1 MYNYLPVMLL
11 KGFVILPNQEV
22 KLELNNTISEKIV
35 DLSKKHHNGD
45 FLVVCPKNTLE
56 ETPEINDLP
65 TVGVVAHL
73 KSKLEL
79 PNGNIRVTIIGENRV
94 NVRKYNNFDDDQDIL
109 MAEVSPIKLAL
120 EDVVASTAI
129 RRKLFD
135 LLKKYV
141 DENPSLSNSIISS
154 VKNNED
160 LNMVTDIIT
169 AFLPFSLDKKIL
181 YMEEKSP
188 LARANALVYDISI
201 ELEVLKLDTKLDEVL
216 QADMEKNQREF
227 ILRSKLNELKKEL
240 GEKDTKEELIASY
253 QEKIEN
259 TITNEKTKKKLLRE
273 LDKYSNTNENSPES
287 AVIINYVD
295 TVLSLPWNNSKVDN
309 NNIVNVRKSLDK
321 THYGLDKVKDRVI
334 EYLTIN
340 KRNPKLSSP
349 ILCLVGAPGVG
360 KTSIAISIAK
370 SLNKEFYKMSVGGL
384 SDPSELIGH
393 RRTYLGSNPG
403 KIIQALS
410 KCGVNN
416 PLILIDEVDKMGKDF
431 RGDPTS
437 ALLEILDPTQNKYFV
452 DNYIEEEFDL
462 SNVLFILTANDIT
475 QVPEALK
482 DRLEI
487 IEMSAYSDF
496 EKLVMSKKYL
506 IPKIFDNYLIKN
518 DDIKIKDELIYLI
531 INSYTKEAGVRD
543 LNRHLETLFRKIV
556 TDVEMKKAKFPLTIN
571 EKLIVKYLGKIPYEN
586 DSSSITLAP
595 GLVNSLACTPLG
607 GHILPFE
614 SVMFDGKGNIKTTGS
629 LGDSL
634 KESISV
640 AVSYIRSHE
649 ELFKVNDYYF
659 NNKDIHINV
668 LETAVKKE
676 GPSAGVVITTSILSL
691 LLNKP
696 IPRNVAM
703 TGEITLRG
711 DILVVGGIKE
721 KILAAYNNKITK
733 IYIPASNEKDLEDI
747 PSKVLSKLNIIK
759 VKNYSEI
766 YKDLFK

>member
-340 KRNPKLSSP
+340 KRNPKLASP

-556 TDVEMKKAKFPLTIN
+556 TDVEMKKIKFPLTIN

-747 PSKVLSKLNIIK
+747 PPKVLSKLNIIK

>member
-79 PNGNIRVTIIGENRV
+79 PNGNIRVTITGENRV

-109 MAEVSPIKLAL
+109 MAEVSSIKLAL

-141 DENPSLSNSIISS
+141 DENPTLSNSIISS

-253 QEKIEN
+253 QEKIES

-475 QVPEALK
+475 QIPEALK

-506 IPKIFDNYLIKN
+506 IPKIFENYLIKN

-543 LNRHLETLFRKIV
+543 LYRHLETLFRKIV

-586 DSSSITLAP
+586 DSASITLAP

-614 SVMFDGKGNIKTTGS
+614 SVMFDGKGNIQTTGS

-733 IYIPASNEKDLEDI
+733 IYIPASNEKDLENI
-747 PSKVLSKLNIIK
+747 PPKVLSKLNIIK

>member
-1 MYNYLPVMLL
+1 
-11 KGFVILPNQEV
+11 
-22 KLELNNTISEKIV
+22 
-35 DLSKKHHNGD
+35 
-45 FLVVCPKNTLE
+45 
-56 ETPEINDLP
+56 
-65 TVGVVAHL
+65 
-73 KSKLEL
+73 
-79 PNGNIRVTIIGENRV
+79 
-94 NVRKYNNFDDDQDIL
+94 
-109 MAEVSPIKLAL
+109 
-120 EDVVASTAI
+120 
-129 RRKLFD
+129 
-135 LLKKYV
+135 
-141 DENPSLSNSIISS
+141 
-154 VKNNED
+154 
-160 LNMVTDIIT
+160 
-169 AFLPFSLDKKIL
+169 
-181 YMEEKSP
+181 
-188 LARANALVYDISI
+188 
-201 ELEVLKLDTKLDEVL
+201 
-216 QADMEKNQREF
+216 
-227 ILRSKLNELKKEL
+227 
-240 GEKDTKEELIASY
+240 
-253 QEKIEN
+253 
-259 TITNEKTKKKLLRE
+259 
-273 LDKYSNTNENSPES
+273 
-287 AVIINYVD
+287 
-295 TVLSLPWNNSKVDN
+295 
-309 NNIVNVRKSLDK
+309 
-321 THYGLDKVKDRVI
+321 
-334 EYLTIN
+334 
-340 KRNPKLSSP
+340 
-349 ILCLVGAPGVG
+349 
-360 KTSIAISIAK
+360 
-370 SLNKEFYKMSVGGL
+370 
-384 SDPSELIGH
+384 
-393 RRTYLGSNPG
+393 
-403 KIIQALS
+403 
-410 KCGVNN
+410 
-416 PLILIDEVDKMGKDF
+416 MGKDF

-475 QVPEALK
+475 QIPEALK

-496 EKLVMSKKYL
+496 EKLAMSKKYL

-586 DSSSITLAP
+586 DSSSTTLAP

>member
-475 QVPEALK
+475 QIPEALK

-496 EKLVMSKKYL
+496 EKLAMSKKYL

-556 TDVEMKKAKFPLTIN
+556 TDVEMKKIKFPLTIN

-711 DILVVGGIKE
+711 DVLVVGGIKE

-747 PSKVLSKLNIIK
+747 PPKVLSKLNIIK

>member
-253 QEKIEN
+253 QEKIEK

-340 KRNPKLSSP
+340 KRNPKLASP

-614 SVMFDGKGNIKTTGS
+614 SVMFDGKGNIQTTGS

-747 PSKVLSKLNIIK
+747 PPKVLSKLNIIK

>member
-79 PNGNIRVTIIGENRV
+79 PNGNIRVTITGENRV

-109 MAEVSPIKLAL
+109 MAEVSSIKLAL

-141 DENPSLSNSIISS
+141 DENPTLSNSIISS

-201 ELEVLKLDTKLDEVL
+201 ELEVLKLDSKLDEVL

-253 QEKIEN
+253 QEKIES

-475 QVPEALK
+475 QIPEALK

-506 IPKIFDNYLIKN
+506 IPKIFENYLIKN

-543 LNRHLETLFRKIV
+543 LYRHLETLFRKIV
-556 TDVEMKKAKFPLTIN
+556 TDVEMKKTKFPLTIN

-614 SVMFDGKGNIKTTGS
+614 SVMFDGKGNIQTTGS

-711 DILVVGGIKE
+711 DVLVVGGIKE

-733 IYIPASNEKDLEDI
+733 IYIPASNEKDLENI
-747 PSKVLSKLNIIK
+747 PPKVLSKLNIIK

>member
-253 QEKIEN
+253 QEKIEK

-556 TDVEMKKAKFPLTIN
+556 TDVEMKKIKFPLTIN

-747 PSKVLSKLNIIK
+747 PPKVLSKLNIIK

>member
-79 PNGNIRVTIIGENRV
+79 PNGNIRVTITGENRV
-94 NVRKYNNFDDDQDIL
+94 NVRKYNNFDDDPDIL

-141 DENPSLSNSIISS
+141 DENPTLSNSIISS

-253 QEKIEN
+253 QEKIES

-309 NNIVNVRKSLDK
+309 NNIANVRKSLDK

-747 PSKVLSKLNIIK
+747 PPKVLSKLNIIK

>member
-253 QEKIEN
+253 QEKIEK

-340 KRNPKLSSP
+340 KRNPKLASP

-586 DSSSITLAP
+586 DSSSTTLAP

>member
-45 FLVVCPKNTLE
+45 FLVVCPKNSLE

-65 TVGVVAHL
+65 SVGVVAHL

-79 PNGNIRVTIIGENRV
+79 PNGNIRVTITGVNRV
-94 NVRKYNNFDDDQDIL
+94 NVRKYDNFDDDQDIL
-109 MAEVSPIKLAL
+109 MAEVSSIKLAL

-141 DENPSLSNSIISS
+141 DENPTLSNSIISS

-201 ELEVLKLDTKLDEVL
+201 ELEILKLDSKLDEVL
-216 QADMEKNQREF
+216 QTDMEKNQREF

-240 GEKDTKEELIASY
+240 GEEDTKEELIKSY

-259 TITNEKTKKKLLRE
+259 TIKNEKTKNKLLKE

-287 AVIINYVD
+287 SVIINYLD
-295 TVLSLPWNNSKVDN
+295 TVLSLPWNNSKKDN
-309 NNIVNVRKSLDK
+309 SNIVNVRKSLDK

-334 EYLTIN
+334 EYLTIT

-370 SLNKEFYKMSVGGL
+370 SLNKEFYKISVGGL
-384 SDPSELIGH
+384 SDPAELIGH

-403 KIIQALS
+403 KIIQALT

-437 ALLEILDPTQNKYFV
+437 ALLEILDPSQNKYFV

-475 QVPEALK
+475 QIPEALK

-487 IEMSAYSDF
+487 IEMSAYSDY

-518 DDIKIKDELIYLI
+518 DEIKIKDELISVI
-531 INSYTKEAGVRD
+531 INDYTKEAGVRE
-543 LNRHLETLFRKIV
+543 LNRNLETLFRKII
-556 TDVEMKKAKFPLTIN
+556 TDVETHKIKLPININ
-571 EKLIVKYLGKIPYEN
+571 EKTIIKYLGKVPYVN
-586 DSSSITLAP
+586 DINSATLAP
-595 GLVNSLACTPLG
+595 GYVNALACTSLG
-607 GHILPFE
+607 GHVIPFE
-614 SVMFDGKGNIKTTGS
+614 SCMYDGKGIVKTTGC

-634 KESISV
+634 KESIEV
-640 AVSYIRSHE
+640 AISYIRSHE
-649 ELFKVNDYYF
+649 DLFKVSDYYF
-659 NNKDIHINV
+659 NSKDIHIHT
-668 LETAVKKE
+668 LEAAIKKT
-676 GPSAGVVITTSILSL
+676 GPSAGTVITTSILSL
-691 LLNKP
+691 VLNKT

-703 TGEITLRG
+703 TGEMSLRG
-711 DILVVGGIKE
+711 DVLVVGGIKE

-733 IYIPASNEKDLEDI
+733 IYIPEANAKDLEDI
-747 PSKVLSKLNIIK
+747 PSKVLSKLTIVK

-766 YKDLFK
+766 FKDLFK